1 MSDQFDV
8 IMKPPLPIFDSLE
21 FIDKTNLAT
30 HISIPENKD
39 DYQKA
44 LEFIKS
50 YKGSQGTFNAYRRE
64 IERLLHW
71 STLVA
76 KKPLKDLKRQDMEDF
91 IHFCQKP
98 PKSWIGVNKFPR
110 FIGKE
115 GERSPNPNW
124 RPFIATITKS
134 AYRQGE
140 RPDLK
145 NFELSQS
152 SIKNTFAILGSFYT
166 YLLQEEYVYMNPVAL
181 IRQKSKFI
189 RKNQGQTKIRRLSE
203 RQWQYVIKTAEEMA
217 ETDPEKHERTLFIM
231 SALYSMYL
239 RISELAASKRW
250 IPTMSHFFR
259 DSEEGWWFTTVG
271 KGNKQRQIAVS
282 DAMLEALKRWRQHLG
297 LSTLPSPAD
306 KSPLLPKTKGQGPM
320 SSTNHIRKIVQGCFD
335 QAINNLNQDGH
346 VEDAETLTEATVHWL
361 RHTGISDDVKRRPRE
376 HVRDDAGHGSGA
388 ITDKYIDIEL
398 KERNRSAKN
407 KPIF

>member
-1 MSDQFDV
+1 M
-8 IMKPPLPIFDSLE
+8 MKSPLPIFDSLE
-21 FIDKTNLAT
+21 FIDKTNFAT
-30 HISIPENKD
+30 VKASENKD

-44 LEFIKS
+44 LEFLKS

-71 STLVA
+71 SNLVA
-76 KKPLKDLKRQDMEDF
+76 KKPLKELKRQDMEDF

-98 PKSWIGVNKFPR
+98 PKSWIGVNKLPR
-110 FIGKE
+110 FIDKE
-115 GERSPNPNW
+115 GERLPNPNW
-124 RPFIATITKS
+124 RPFIVTISKA

-152 SIKNTFAILGSFYT
+152 TIKDTFAILGSFYN

-189 RKNQGQTKIRRLSE
+189 RKNQGQPKIRRLSD

-217 ETDPEKHERTLFIM
+217 VTDPNLHERTLFIM

-250 IPTMSHFFR
+250 IPTMNHFFR
-259 DSEEGWWFTTVG
+259 DNEEDWWFTTVG

-282 DAMLEALKRWRQHLG
+282 GAMLEALKRWRLHLG

-306 KSPLLPKTKGQGPM
+306 RSPCRRRKDKALSVLPIISARLFKLALIKLL
-320 SSTNHIRKIVQGCFD
+320 
-335 QAINNLNQDGH
+335 
-346 VEDAETLTEATVHWL
+346 
-361 RHTGISDDVKRRPRE
+361 IS
-376 HVRDDAGHGSGA
+376 
-388 ITDKYIDIEL
+388 
-398 KERNRSAKN
+398 SAKMVTG
-407 KPIF
+407 KTQKL